1 MTRYDDLRRMREA
14 RFAAE
19 KKQRADSDPLRV
31 CLYRHFDQG
40 GRLLYVGATSNPL
53 QRLTN
58 HKYAASWFDRIARIE
73 IERHPTLEAAL
84 AAEAKA
90 IKTEKPEFNIVGSD
104 GASAFYAKV
113 QADSKLRPPIPVT
126 AEAAAPVRIPPIPV
140 TPRNKGG
147 RPLIGDKPLSQAER
161 ARRYRARRRTM
172 T

>member
-90 IKTEKPEFNIVGSD
+90 IKTEKPEFNIV
-104 GASAFYAKV
+104 ALTV
-113 QADSKLRPPIPVT
+113 PP
-126 AEAAAPVRIPPIPV
+126 RS
-140 TPRNKGG
+140 TPRS
-147 RPLIGDKPLSQAER
+147 RPTLSYARQFPL
-161 ARRYRARRRTM
+161 RRRPQLP
-172 T
+172 